1 MSATDYVRLNS
12 HIRTIATEARG
23 TPVSD
28 SSGNWRFGSK
38 AALCVF
44 SNGQFHDFSGG
55 AREHG
60 YSALQLIEHL
70 YPNEDAT
77 AWARAWLEKHP
88 GDGSFTPGEGEG
100 EPAEDFAE
108 IEATAFIDSLL
119 YNGAVLTDDTPGYA
133 YIVQTRRLP
142 LRTEDQA
149 QLRWVANY
157 RGDEGALLAPITD
170 DSGALVR
177 LMVTFVTRDSLK
189 SPHKPDRITIRG
201 AKRPGLLRMG
211 IPSPHATETEGL
223 EKGLAARASGAEYV
237 VVTGGISNLGRAPLP
252 PVTQSVV
259 IARDADD
266 PGSSPDQALWRGV
279 VRRLGQGLKTAVT
292 VRPNDIAPKDAP
304 WLKDVDD
311 LFRYDAELVPIL
323 LGGANLEHGR
333 LGETVDGAI
342 LDLASRLDAV
352 ALGRARK
359 GVAQLLGISLG
370 ALDDE
375 LARRVRARIE
385 ARENAKTPVILEPW
399 GEQVTPGVGVL
410 ALLDGVNVIA
420 HNVSFELSFLEA
432 AGVAL
437 GELHCTLQATRLMLG
452 EYSTSLAEGAA
463 AFLHLD
469 LDKTLQASD
478 WNAPHL
484 SRQQIDYAG
493 IDAVVAWRIAEKIL
507 PRFDVQRS
515 AYEIQVSVVPA
526 VMRME
531 QRGFKLD
538 VDAHARLITDLKD
551 KRVGAEQD
559 YREACRDGGHVG
571 LTDKPAPST
580 PAQKADLLTILL
592 TSDELARWRRT
603 EKSGALSTRRSEL
616 LRAGHYPP
624 IRALV
629 KLSRIDKRL
638 ASFGPTLAAL
648 VSPISG
654 RIHAH
659 YKVAGTASG
668 RASCAGPNLQQIPRT
683 SELADFRAL
692 FVPEL
697 GCLLIVADYAMM
709 EMRAAAYISDD
720 RAMTEA
726 FEQGIDLHKLT
737 AARMIGGNGKDIAD
751 VTETERAGAKAV
763 NFGAIFGQG
772 ASGLVKS
779 AWDQWEIVLDLDEA
793 KAWVKSFENSYFE
806 YARWRRNHY
815 RLCQSRRNIVIGRDA
830 ARGIGRIFPFSR
842 LPEGNNGYT
851 RSCNLPVQGGCA
863 DASMLALAYVDDR
876 LFNAGIDGGPVAWL
890 HDEIVLEVR
899 VEQAEQA
906 AEILKQSMIDGFAE
920 TFPGAPLNGLV
931 KLKIGESWGA
941 AKG

>member
-1 MSATDYVRLNS
+1 MTMLDTTTAPLDT
-12 HIRTIATEARG
+12 T
-23 TPVSD
+23 
-28 SSGNWRFGSK
+28 
-38 AALCVF
+38 AALAGVEVIYIAEAP
-44 SNGQFHDFSGG
+44 Q
-55 AREHG
+55 ARRLLTEMIAAG
-60 YSALQLIEHL
+60 RVSVDIETAPDKTEVDRLAELLRIKAETAGKLKALRKLKA
-70 YPNEDAT
+70 PT
-77 AWARAWLEKHP
+77 
-88 GDGSFTPGEGEG
+88 S
-100 EPAEDFAE
+100 E
-108 IEATAFIDSLL
+108 ILSL
-119 YNGAVLTDDTPGYA
+119 VTKQRLTD
-133 YIVQTRRLP
+133 
-142 LRTEDQA
+142 
-149 QLRWVANY
+149 
-157 RGDEGALLAPITD
+157 RGIKYTGTA
-170 DSGALVR
+170 
-177 LMVTFVTRDSLK
+177 
-189 SPHKPDRITIRG
+189 
-201 AKRPGLLRMG
+201 GL
-211 IPSPHATETEGL
+211 
-223 EKGLAARASGAEYV
+223 
-237 VVTGGISNLGRAPLP
+237 
-252 PVTQSVV
+252 
-259 IARDADD
+259 D
-266 PGSSPDQALWRGV
+266 PR
-279 VRRLGQGLKTAVT
+279 
-292 VRPNDIAPKDAP
+292 
-304 WLKDVDD
+304 
-311 LFRYDAELVPIL
+311 
-323 LGGANLEHGR
+323 
-333 LGETVDGAI
+333 
-342 LDLASRLDAV
+342 
-352 ALGRARK
+352 
-359 GVAQLLGISLG
+359 
-370 ALDDE
+370 
-375 LARRVRARIE
+375 RARIRLLQVY
-385 ARENAKTPVILEPW
+385 AGGDRVLVIDLDKT
-399 GEQVTPGVGVL
+399 GVGVL

-697 GCLLIVADYAMM
+697 DYVLIVADYAMM
-709 EMRAAAYISDD
+709 EMRAAAYISGD